1 LVIAALRKDFRFSAS
16 FSTSS
21 MVWLTRR
28 DELFPRLEHAGT
40 IKMTRRLKR
49 IWIERMSPITR

>member
-1 LVIAALRKDFRFSAS
+1 
-16 FSTSS
+16 